1 MGDGSRESAGK
12 WGTVSVDA
20 EASTEGGAKDRRK
33 SGDAGFLGTL
43 RTMIF
48 GSRDPES
55 DLNVEMLEELH
66 MITGC
71 EFCKHPVF
79 TILDVFT
86 TLDVMGCHVSCW
98 NAEL

>member
-1 MGDGSRESAGK
+1 MCSADGGRRKSTTK
-12 WGTVSVDA
+12 WGTEVSDGK
-20 EASTEGGAKDRRK
+20 ESDTEGGAKGRRK
-33 SGDAGFLGTL
+33 SGDAGGFLGTL

-71 EFCKHPVF
+71 EFWSSRC
-79 TILDVFT
+79 I
-86 TLDVMGCHVSCW
+86 
-98 NAEL
+98 